1 MEIQANQL
9 ILGATIVFI
18 VGLLVFSVIFQAV
31 GIIQQVKQNMGYNL
45 TQEDLRLAQTLSI
58 IPSVLAFFYFSF
70 VGVVIWYVMK
80 RSGEKTRGEHI

>member
-9 ILGATIVFI
+9 ILSATIIFL

-31 GIIQQVKQNMGYNL
+31 NVMQQMKISAGYNL
-45 TQEDLRLAQTLSI
+45 TQEDLMISQTIAI
-58 IPSVLAFFYFSF
+58 IPSILLLFYFSF

-80 RSGEKTRGEHI
+80 RSKERTNKFI

>member
-9 ILGATIVFI
+9 ILGATVVFI

-31 GIIQQVKQNMGYNL
+31 SIMQQMKQNMGYNL
-45 TQEDLRLAQTLSI
+45 TQEDLMLAQTLSI
-58 IPSVLAFFYFSF
+58 IPSVLALFYFSF

-80 RSGEKTRGEHI
+80 KSREKAEREYI

>member
-9 ILGATIVFI
+9 ILGATVVFI

-31 GIIQQVKQNMGYNL
+31 SIMQQMKQNMGYNL
-45 TQEDLRLAQTLSI
+45 TQEDLMIAQTLAI
-58 IPSVLAFFYFSF
+58 IPSILALFYFSF

-80 RSGEKTRGEHI
+80 KSREKAEREYI